1 MDCTDKYIKWR
12 EILFWWCKGYDEVL
26 FDRNS
31 YGEYNDLT
39 KDKIADIIIT
49 DYYSQKPIDG
59 IKAYYVIGSDVNG
72 PMGEELIPF
81 SSIESAKTFLQ
92 DHHGQE
98 NFKI

>member
-1 MDCTDKYIKWR
+1 MMKFY
-12 EILFWWCKGYDEVL
+12 

-49 DYYSQKPIDG
+49 DYYSQKPIDAK
-59 IKAYYVIGSDVNG
+59 KAYYVIGSDVNG

-81 SSIESAKTFLQ
+81 KTEDEAKTFLQ
-92 DHHGQE
+92 DHHRKE